1 MNIDPSPFRVRE
13 TRLMRYTRLAST
25 SCLLFA
31 MVSLIALLPTS
42 AAAQLTAQQA
52 ALIEQGFK
60 VFNTQTFKG
69 NGRTCTTCHLPG
81 ADFNIS
87 PADIP
92 TLSAHQKK
100 MLFAPNVKPGAAGS
114 GSLENQTMVQN
125 LGLFNINDGVGGAA
139 TEVGTG
145 NTPAGPFRASMTI
158 AGLAFTTSNLL
169 PDFCSSSSPPVLVE
183 NGTDLVLFN
192 CPDVLPFPSS
202 PAAILLTDVYL
213 DTEPPTFGNV
223 SPGVDDGTRNIEL
236 GWAGD
241 GAIVD
246 PTVFGPST
254 TPQNQDCVDAVNL
267 ANADPTNLTN
277 TLRTFSLAAVKTH
290 LTQSLNRM
298 PGVDFRCPTSDELDA
313 MAAFQEYLGRRFEL
327 ALVEGVPDDTDDGP
341 SSTNTET
348 NFVSGTQTDPSQPVI
363 TFNDPVAETGKD
375 IFLDGN
381 AQCNLCHFNAGA
393 NDATGLTHAPSVN
406 DPSAPFPGRN
416 FASKSLVEMM
426 RCATVSGSPSTCN
439 NGATASTTGLNT
451 VVAPVVFPQDPGDKI
466 LKGPAGESVSGS
478 DCNNGINNGGNNSCV
493 SGTGLLVGSFN
504 VQSLIEAARKKSFFH
519 NGAFG
524 TIEDAE
530 AFYFSPTADNVKAFT
545 SPRKNETG
553 QQALAT
559 LATTYFNDPTQTQ
572 QVLGTM
578 GFFLRSLSAV
588 YAIADCERLV
598 NDTMT
603 LSAMKKPTDVQVLL
617 CNGEL
622 NDVDRLIAG
631 ATVQPTFASNYLL
644 VQEEARSLQP
654 QLKHAAKH
662 RNQQQ
667 LAGVLTT
674 LKYMQQLL
682 ATISPALPD

>member
-1 MNIDPSPFRVRE
+1 MNIDPRPFRARA
-13 TRLMRYTRLAST
+13 TRLMRCTPLVST
-25 SCLLFA
+25 ACLLFA
-31 MVSLIALLPTS
+31 TVGLIAMLPTS

-52 ALIEQGFK
+52 ALIERGFK
-60 VFNTQTFKG
+60 VFNKETFKG
-69 NGRTCTTCHLPG
+69 NGRTCSTCHLPS
-81 ADFNIS
+81 ADFNVS

-100 MLFAPNVKPGAAGS
+100 MLFAPNVKPGAAGA
-114 GSLENQTMVQN
+114 GSLENPVMVQN

-202 PAAILLTDVYL
+202 PAAVLLTDVYL
-213 DTEPPTFGNV
+213 DTEPPTYGNV

-246 PTVFGPST
+246 PTVFGPTT

-290 LTQSLNRM
+290 FTQSLNRT

-327 ALVEGVPDDTDDGP
+327 ALVAGVPDDTDDGP
-341 SSTNTET
+341 TSVNTVT
-348 NFVSGTQTDPSQPVI
+348 NFASGTQTDPSQPVI

-393 NDATGLTHAPSVN
+393 NDATGLTHAPNVN
-406 DPSAPFPGRN
+406 DPSAPFPERN

-426 RCATVSGSPSTCN
+426 RCATVSGSPSTCV
-439 NGATASTTGLNT
+439 NGTTAGTTGLNA
-451 VVAPVVFPQDPGDKI
+451 VVAPVLFPQDQGDKI
-466 LKGPAGESVSGS
+466 LKGPAGESVTGS
-478 DCNNGINNGGNNSCV
+478 DCNNGINNGGNNACV
-493 SGTGLLVGSFN
+493 SGTGLLIGSFN

-545 SPRKNETG
+545 PPRKNETG

-603 LSAMKKPTDVQVLL
+603 LSAIKKPTDVQVLL

-631 ATVQPTFASNYLL
+631 VTVQPTFASNYLL

-654 QLKHAAKH
+654 MLKHAAKH
-662 RNQQQ
+662 RNQQG
-667 LAGVLTT
+667 LAGC
-674 LKYMQQLL
+674 
-682 ATISPALPD
+682 PDNAEIHAAANRDDKPGYT

>member
-1 MNIDPSPFRVRE
+1 VNIDPSPFRARA
-13 TRLMRYTRLAST
+13 TRLMHRTRLAST

-69 NGRTCTTCHLPG
+69 NGRTCTTCHLPS

-114 GSLENQTMVQN
+114 GSLENPTMIQN
-125 LGLFNINDGVGGAA
+125 LGLFNINDGVSGAA

-145 NTPAGPFRASMTI
+145 TTPAGPFRASMTI

-192 CPDVLPFPSS
+192 CPDVMPFPSS

-223 SPGVDDGTRNIEL
+223 SPGVDDGTRNIEV

-246 PTVFGPST
+246 PTVFGPSV

-277 TLRTFSLAAVKTH
+277 SLRTFSLAAVKTH
-290 LTQSLNRM
+290 FTQSLNRM

-313 MAAFQEYLGRRFEL
+313 IAAFQEYLGRRFEL

-341 SSTNTET
+341 NSVNTET
-348 NFVSGTQTDPSQPVI
+348 NFVQGTQTDPSQPVV
-363 TFNDPVAETGKD
+363 TFNDPVAEMGKD

-426 RCATVSGSPSTCN
+426 RCATVSGSPSTCA
-439 NGATASTTGLNT
+439 NGATATTTGLNT
-451 VVAPVVFPQDPGDKI
+451 VVAPVVFPQDQGDKI
-466 LKGPAGESVSGS
+466 LKGPAGESVKDS

-545 SPRKNETG
+545 APRKNETG

-559 LATTYFNDPTQTQ
+559 LAITYFNDPTQTQ

-603 LSAMKKPTDVQVLL
+603 LSAIKKPTDVQVLL

-662 RNQQQ
+662 RSQQG
-667 LAGVLTT
+667 LAAVLTT
-674 LKYMQQLL
+674 LKYMQQLI
-682 ATISPALPD
+682 ATISPDIPD

>member
-1 MNIDPSPFRVRE
+1 M
-13 TRLMRYTRLAST
+13 
-25 SCLLFA
+25 
-31 MVSLIALLPTS
+31 
-42 AAAQLTAQQA
+42 
-52 ALIEQGFK
+52 
-60 VFNTQTFKG
+60 
-69 NGRTCTTCHLPG
+69 
-81 ADFNIS
+81 
-87 PADIP
+87 
-92 TLSAHQKK
+92 
-100 MLFAPNVKPGAAGS
+100 
-114 GSLENQTMVQN
+114 
-125 LGLFNINDGVGGAA
+125 
-139 TEVGTG
+139 
-145 NTPAGPFRASMTI
+145 
-158 AGLAFTTSNLL
+158 
-169 PDFCSSSSPPVLVE
+169 
-183 NGTDLVLFN
+183 
-192 CPDVLPFPSS
+192 
-202 PAAILLTDVYL
+202 YL
-213 DTEPPTFGNV
+213 DTEPPTYGNV

-246 PTVFGPST
+246 PTVFGPTT

-290 LTQSLNRM
+290 FTQSLNRT

-327 ALVEGVPDDTDDGP
+327 ALVAGVPDDTDDGP
-341 SSTNTET
+341 TSVNTVT
-348 NFVSGTQTDPSQPVI
+348 NFASGTQTDPSQPVI

-393 NDATGLTHAPSVN
+393 NDATGLTHAPNVN
-406 DPSAPFPGRN
+406 DPSAPFPERN

-426 RCATVSGSPSTCN
+426 RCATVSGSPSTCV
-439 NGATASTTGLNT
+439 NGTTAGTTGLNA
-451 VVAPVVFPQDPGDKI
+451 VVAPVLFPQDQGDKI
-466 LKGPAGESVSGS
+466 LKGPAGESVTGS
-478 DCNNGINNGGNNSCV
+478 DCNNGINNGGNNACV
-493 SGTGLLVGSFN
+493 SGTGLLIGSFN

-545 SPRKNETG
+545 PPRKNETG

-603 LSAMKKPTDVQVLL
+603 LSAIKKPTDVQVLL

-622 NDVDRLIAG
+622 DDVDRLIAG

-662 RNQQQ
+662 RNQQG

-674 LKYMQQLL
+674 LKYMQQLI
-682 ATISPALPD
+682 ATISPDIPD